1 MKNCKRGSQN
11 VNVNMTIF
19 VLTIEFEFL
28 TMAIIVGQ
36 KV

>member
-11 VNVNMTIF
+11 VNVKMTIF